1 MNPAPLIDN
10 TALILL
16 LAFSV
21 SVLGL
26 FVFIWSMSNGFFN
39 TKQSGSHIIFEK
51 NEIGLVEDPAAN
63 QTDNELQEAA
73 GETDASLSAKELAD
87 RQIADDSSALPA
99 FVCLLAG
106 MCWLI
111 IGSAA
116 AIIASIKLHQPDWLV
131 DSAWM
136 TFGRLRTIHLNSV
149 IYGWSSMAGIGVSL
163 WLIPRL
169 LKTPLRGAK
178 FVYVGAFIWHTAL
191 MCGVAAIGFGYTDG
205 MEWLEMPWQIDIFIV
220 IGGALMGVPLFL
232 TLAKRNVDHLYV
244 SVWYIG
250 AALIWFPILFFVAN
264 IPGLHFGVQGAAMN
278 WWYGHNALGL
288 WFTPIGLGAAYYF
301 IPKVLGRPVYSY
313 NLSLLGFWCLA
324 FFYSQVGGH
333 HLIGGPLPTWMVT
346 LSIVQS
352 MMMIIPVIAVAVN
365 HHMTVGGNF
374 KAVLHSPTLRFIVLG
389 SMLYVAASVQ
399 GSLEA
404 LRSVNLITHFTHYTV
419 AHAHLGMYGFFT
431 MVMFG
436 SIYFIMPRI
445 VGWEWP
451 HAWMISAHFWL
462 VSIGFAIYFIGLT
475 IGGWLQGEIL
485 VDATKPFMD
494 SVAVTIPYLKSRSV
508 GGGLMVLGHAIFMVH
523 FILISLRFGR
533 KKDAPVQLI
542 PKVNIPFIKDAKVA
556 SKELKR
562 G

>member
-1 MNPAPLIDN
+1 MDG

-16 LAFSV
+16 LTFLV
-21 SVLGL
+21 SVTGL
-26 FVFIWSMSNGFFN
+26 LVFIWSMSNGFFN
-39 TKQSGSHIIFEK
+39 TKQSASHIIFGK
-51 NEIGLVEDPAAN
+51 NEIGLVEDPASN
-63 QTDNELQEAA
+63 QTNNELQEAA
-73 GETDASLSAKELAD
+73 GETDASLTQKELSD
-87 RQIADDSSALPA
+87 RLIADKSSALPT
-99 FVCLLAG
+99 FVCLLTA

-116 AIIASIKLHQPDWLV
+116 AIIASIKLHEPDWLV
-131 DSAWM
+131 SQAWL
-136 TFGRLRTIHLNSV
+136 TFGRMRSVHLNSV
-149 IYGWSSMAGIGVSL
+149 IYGWASMAGVGVSL

-169 LKTPLRGAK
+169 LKTPLVGAQ
-178 FVYVGAFIWHTAL
+178 FVYWGALIWHVAL
-191 MCGVAAIGFGYTDG
+191 MCGVAAIGMGYTDG

-220 IGGALMGVPLFL
+220 LGGALMGLPLFL
-232 TLAKRNVDHLYV
+232 TLVNRKVDHLYV

-250 AALIWFPILFFVAN
+250 AALIWFPILFFIAN
-264 IPGLHFGVQGAAMN
+264 IPDLHFGVQGAAMN

-301 IPKVLGRPVYSY
+301 IPKVLGRPIYSY

-352 MMMIIPVIAVAVN
+352 MMMIIPVFAVAVN
-365 HHMTVGGNF
+365 HHMTVGGNI
-374 KAVLHSPTLRFIVLG
+374 KAVIHSPTLRFIVLG

-431 MVMFG
+431 LVMFG

-445 VGWEWP
+445 VDWEWP
-451 HAWMISAHFWL
+451 HPWMISAHFWL
-462 VSIGFAIYFIGLT
+462 VALGFAVYFIGLT
-475 IGGWLQGEIL
+475 TGGWLQGSAM
-485 VDATKPFMD
+485 VDASKPFMD
-494 SVAVTIPYLKSRSV
+494 SVLVTLPYLKSRSI
-508 GGGLMVLGHAIFMVH
+508 GGGLMILGHLIFMIH
-523 FILISLRFGR
+523 FILISLRYGT
-533 KKDAPVQLI
+533 KKEPALLI
-542 PKVNIPFIKDAKVA
+542 PNVNIPFIKEAKVA
-556 SKELKR
+556 ATELKR

>member
-1 MNPAPLIDN
+1 MNPSSIIDN
-10 TALILL
+10 TSLVLL

-39 TKQSGSHIIFEK
+39 TKESGSHIIFAK
-51 NEIGLVEDPAAN
+51 DEIGLVEDPAAS
-63 QTDNELQEAA
+63 QTDHLLQDAA
-73 GETDASLSAKELAD
+73 GPTEAHLTDEDLKD
-87 RQIADDSSALPA
+87 RQIADDSSAIPA
-99 FVCLLAG
+99 FVCFLAA

-116 AIIASIKLHQPDWLV
+116 AIVSSIKLHNPDWLV

-149 IYGWSSMAGIGVSL
+149 IYGWASMAGIGVSL

-169 LKTPLRGAK
+169 LKTPLVGAK
-178 FVYVGAFIWHTAL
+178 FVYWGAMIWHVAL
-191 MCGVAAIGFGYTDG
+191 MCGVTAIGLGYTDG
-205 MEWLEMPWQIDIFIV
+205 MEWLEMPWEIDIFIV
-220 IGGALMGVPLFL
+220 IGGALMGLPLFL
-232 TLAKRNVDHLYV
+232 TLVNRKVDHLYV

-250 AALIWFPILFFVAN
+250 AALIWFPILFFIAN
-264 IPGLHFGVQGAAMN
+264 IPNLHFGVQGAAMN
-278 WWYGHNALGL
+278 WWFGHNALGL

-301 IPKVLGRPVYSY
+301 IPKVLGRPIYSY

-352 MMMIIPVIAVAVN
+352 VMMIIPVFAVAVN

-404 LRSVNLITHFTHYTV
+404 LRSVNVITHFTHYTV

-451 HAWMISAHFWL
+451 HPWMISAHFWL
-462 VSIGFAIYFIGLT
+462 VSVGFAIYFIGLS
-475 IGGWLQGEIL
+475 IGGWLQGVAML
-485 VDATKPFMD
+485 DAAKPFMD
-494 SVAVTIPYLKSRSV
+494 SVAVTIPYLKARSV
-508 GGGLMVLGHAIFMVH
+508 GGSLMVIGHVIFVVH
-523 FILISLRFGR
+523 FFLISLRYGT
-533 KKDAPVQLI
+533 KKEPALLI
-542 PKVNIPFIKDAKVA
+542 PKLNIPFIKNAKVA
-556 SKELKR
+556 AKELKR

>member
-26 FVFIWSMSNGFFN
+26 FVFIWSMSSGFFN
-39 TKQSGSHIIFEK
+39 TKQSGSHVIFEK
-51 NEIGLVEDPAAN
+51 NEIGLVEDPASN
-63 QTDNELQEAA
+63 QTDNELQDAA
-73 GETDASLSAKELAD
+73 GETDASLSAKELED
-87 RQIADDSSALPA
+87 RQIADDSSAIPA

-116 AIIASIKLHQPDWLV
+116 AIIASIKLHEPDWLV
-131 DSAWM
+131 NTAWM
-136 TFGRLRTIHLNSV
+136 TFGRLRTIHLNTI
-149 IYGWSSMAGIGVSL
+149 IYGWASMAGIGVSL

-178 FVYVGAFIWHTAL
+178 FVYAGAFIWHTAL

-205 MEWLEMPWQIDIFIV
+205 MEWLEMPWQVDIFIV

-250 AALIWFPILFFVAN
+250 AALLWFPILFFVAN

-389 SMLYVAASVQ
+389 SMLYTAASVQ

-475 IGGWLQGEIL
+475 TGGWLQGEIL

-533 KKDAPVQLI
+533 KKTAPVQLV
-542 PKVNIPFIKDAKVA
+542 PKVNIPFIKDAITA
-556 SKELKR
+556 STELKR

>member
-1 MNPAPLIDN
+1 MDG

-16 LAFSV
+16 LTFLV
-21 SVLGL
+21 SVTGL
-26 FVFIWSMSNGFFN
+26 LVFIWSMSNGFFN
-39 TKQSGSHIIFEK
+39 TKQSASHIIFGK
-51 NEIGLVEDPAAN
+51 NEIGLVEDPASN
-63 QTDNELQEAA
+63 QTNNELQEAA
-73 GETDASLSAKELAD
+73 GETDASLTQKELSD
-87 RQIADDSSALPA
+87 RLIADKSSALPT
-99 FVCLLAG
+99 FVCLLTA

-116 AIIASIKLHQPDWLV
+116 AIIASIKLHEPDWLV
-131 DSAWM
+131 SQAWL
-136 TFGRLRTIHLNSV
+136 TFGRMRSVHLNSV
-149 IYGWSSMAGIGVSL
+149 IYGWASMAGVGVSL

-169 LKTPLRGAK
+169 LKTPLVGAK
-178 FVYVGAFIWHTAL
+178 FVYWGALIWHVAL
-191 MCGVAAIGFGYTDG
+191 MCGVEAIGMGYTDG

-220 IGGALMGVPLFL
+220 LGGALMGLPLFL
-232 TLAKRNVDHLYV
+232 TLVNRKVDHLYV

-250 AALIWFPILFFVAN
+250 AALIWFPILFFIAN
-264 IPGLHFGVQGAAMN
+264 IPDLHFGVQGAAMN

-301 IPKVLGRPVYSY
+301 IPKVLGRPIYSY

-352 MMMIIPVIAVAVN
+352 MMMIIPVFAVAVN
-365 HHMTVGGNF
+365 HHMTVGGNI
-374 KAVLHSPTLRFIVLG
+374 KAVIHSPTLRFIVLG

-431 MVMFG
+431 LVMFG

-445 VGWEWP
+445 VDWEWP
-451 HAWMISAHFWL
+451 HPWMISAHFWL
-462 VSIGFAIYFIGLT
+462 VALGFAVYFIGLT
-475 IGGWLQGEIL
+475 TGGWLQGSAM
-485 VDATKPFMD
+485 VDASKPFMD
-494 SVAVTIPYLKSRSV
+494 SVLVTLPYLKSRSI
-508 GGGLMVLGHAIFMVH
+508 GGGLMILGHLIFMIH
-523 FILISLRFGR
+523 FILISLRYGT
-533 KKDAPVQLI
+533 KKEPALLI
-542 PKVNIPFIKDAKVA
+542 PNVNIPFIKEAKVA
-556 SKELKR
+556 ATELKR

>member
-1 MNPAPLIDN
+1 MDG

-16 LAFSV
+16 LTFLV
-21 SVLGL
+21 SVTGL
-26 FVFIWSMSNGFFN
+26 LVFIWSMSNGFFN
-39 TKQSGSHIIFEK
+39 TKQSASHIIFGK
-51 NEIGLVEDPAAN
+51 NEIGLVEDPASN
-63 QTDNELQEAA
+63 QTSNELQEAA
-73 GETDASLSAKELAD
+73 GETDATLTQKELSD
-87 RQIADDSSALPA
+87 RLIADKSSALPT
-99 FVCLLAG
+99 FVCLLTA

-111 IGSAA
+111 VGSAA
-116 AIIASIKLHQPDWLV
+116 AIIASIKLHEPDWLV
-131 DSAWM
+131 SQAWL
-136 TFGRLRTIHLNSV
+136 TFGRMRSIHLNAV
-149 IYGWSSMAGIGVSL
+149 IYGWASMAGVGVSL

-169 LKTPLRGAK
+169 LKTPLVGAK
-178 FVYVGAFIWHTAL
+178 FVYWGAIIWHVAL
-191 MCGVAAIGFGYTDG
+191 MCGVAAIGAGYTDG

-220 IGGALMGVPLFL
+220 LGGALMGLPLFL
-232 TLAKRNVDHLYV
+232 TLANRKVDHLYV

-250 AALIWFPILFFVAN
+250 AALIWFPILFFIAN
-264 IPGLHFGVQGAAMN
+264 IPNLHFGVQGAAMN

-301 IPKVLGRPVYSY
+301 IPKVLGRPIYSY

-352 MMMIIPVIAVAVN
+352 MMMIIPVFAVAVN
-365 HHMTVGGNF
+365 HHMTVGGNI
-374 KAVLHSPTLRFIVLG
+374 KAVIHSPTLRFIVLG

-404 LRSVNLITHFTHYTV
+404 LRSVNVITHFTHYTV

-431 MVMFG
+431 LVMFG

-445 VGWEWP
+445 VDWEWP
-451 HAWMISAHFWL
+451 HPWMISAHFWL
-462 VSIGFAIYFIGLT
+462 VALGFAVYFIGLT
-475 IGGWLQGEIL
+475 TGGWLQGVAM

-494 SVAVTIPYLKSRSV
+494 SVAVTLPYLKSRSV
-508 GGGLMVLGHAIFMVH
+508 GGGLMVLGHLIFMIH
-523 FILISLRFGR
+523 FILISLRYGT
-533 KKDAPVQLI
+533 KKEPALLI
-542 PKVNIPFIKDAKVA
+542 PKVNIPFIKEAKVVA
-556 SKELKR
+556 TELKR

>member
-1 MNPAPLIDN
+1 MDG

-16 LAFSV
+16 LTFLV
-21 SVLGL
+21 SVTGL
-26 FVFIWSMSNGFFN
+26 LVFIWSMSNGFFN
-39 TKQSGSHIIFEK
+39 TKQSASHIIFGK
-51 NEIGLVEDPAAN
+51 NEIGLVEDPASN
-63 QTDNELQEAA
+63 QTNNELQEAA
-73 GETDASLSAKELAD
+73 GETNASLTQKELSD
-87 RQIADDSSALPA
+87 RLIADKSSALPT
-99 FVCLLAG
+99 FVCLLTA

-116 AIIASIKLHQPDWLV
+116 AIIASIKLHEPDWLV
-131 DSAWM
+131 SQAWL
-136 TFGRLRTIHLNSV
+136 TFGRMRSVHLNSV
-149 IYGWSSMAGIGVSL
+149 IYGWASMAGVGVSL

-169 LKTPLRGAK
+169 LKTPLVGAK
-178 FVYVGAFIWHTAL
+178 FVYWGALIWHVAL
-191 MCGVAAIGFGYTDG
+191 MCGVTAIGMGYTDG

-220 IGGALMGVPLFL
+220 LGGALMGLPLFL
-232 TLAKRNVDHLYV
+232 TLVNRKVDHLYV

-250 AALIWFPILFFVAN
+250 AALIWFPILFFIAN
-264 IPGLHFGVQGAAMN
+264 IPDLHFGVQGAAMN

-301 IPKVLGRPVYSY
+301 IPKVLGRPIYSY

-352 MMMIIPVIAVAVN
+352 MMMIIPVFAVAVN
-365 HHMTVGGNF
+365 HHMTVGGNI
-374 KAVLHSPTLRFIVLG
+374 KAVIHSPTLRFIVLG

-404 LRSVNLITHFTHYTV
+404 LRSVNVITHFTHYTV

-431 MVMFG
+431 LVMFG

-445 VGWEWP
+445 VDWEWP
-451 HAWMISAHFWL
+451 HPWMISAHFWL
-462 VSIGFAIYFIGLT
+462 VALGFAVYFIGLT
-475 IGGWLQGEIL
+475 TGGWLQGSAM
-485 VDATKPFMD
+485 VDASKPFMD
-494 SVAVTIPYLKSRSV
+494 SVLVTLPYLKSRSI
-508 GGGLMVLGHAIFMVH
+508 GGGLMIMGHLIFMIH
-523 FILISLRFGR
+523 FILISLRYGT
-533 KKDAPVQLI
+533 KKEPALLI
-542 PKVNIPFIKDAKVA
+542 PNVNIPFIKEAKVA
-556 SKELKR
+556 ATELKR

>member
-1 MNPAPLIDN
+1 MNPFIIMDS

-26 FVFIWSMSNGFFN
+26 FVFIWSMSHDFFN
-39 TKQSGSHIIFEK
+39 SKESGSRVIFAK
-51 NEIGLVEDPAAN
+51 NEIGLIEDPSSN
-63 QTDNELQEAA
+63 QTDHELQHAA
-73 GETDASLSAKELAD
+73 GDTDASLSVAELKD
-87 RQIADDSSALPA
+87 RQIADDSSAKPA
-99 FVCLLAG
+99 FICLISA
-106 MCWLI
+106 MAWLI

-116 AIIASIKLHQPDWLV
+116 AIISSIKLHNPDWLV
-131 DSAWM
+131 DSAWL
-136 TFGRLRTIHLNSV
+136 TFGRMRTIHLNSV
-149 IYGWSSMAGIGVSL
+149 IYGWASMAGIGVSV

-169 LKTPLRGAK
+169 LKTPLVGAK
-178 FVYVGAFIWHTAL
+178 FVYAGAL
-191 MCGVAAIGFGYTDG
+191 MWQAALLCGLVLIGLGHTDG
-205 MEWLEMPWQIDIFIV
+205 MEWLEMPWQVDIFIIV
-220 IGGALMGVPLFL
+220 GGALMGLPLFL
-232 TLAKRNVDHLYV
+232 TLANRKVDHLYV

-250 AALIWFPILFFVAN
+250 AALIWFPILFLVAK
-264 IPGLHFGVQGAAMN
+264 IPAFSYGIQGAAMN

-301 IPKVLGRPVYSY
+301 IPKVLGRPIYSY

-352 MMMIIPVIAVAVN
+352 MMMIIPVFAVAVN
-365 HHMTVGGNF
+365 HHMTVGGNI

-389 SMLYVAASVQ
+389 SMLYVTASVQ

-404 LRSVNLITHFTHYTV
+404 LRSVNVITHFTHYTV

-431 MVMFG
+431 LVMFG
-436 SIYFIMPRI
+436 SIYFIVPRI
-445 VGWEWP
+445 VDWEWP

-462 VSIGFAIYFIGLT
+462 VSIGFAIYFIGLS
-475 IGGWLQGEIL
+475 IGGWLQGETML
-485 VDATKPFMD
+485 EAAKPFID
-494 SVAVTIPYLKSRSV
+494 SVNVTLPYLKARSI
-508 GGGLMVLGHAIFMVH
+508 GGGLMALGHVIFVIH
-523 FILISLRFGR
+523 FILMCLRYGH
-533 KKDAPVQLI
+533 KKAPTLLV

-556 SKELKR
+556 SNELS
-562 G
+562 GV